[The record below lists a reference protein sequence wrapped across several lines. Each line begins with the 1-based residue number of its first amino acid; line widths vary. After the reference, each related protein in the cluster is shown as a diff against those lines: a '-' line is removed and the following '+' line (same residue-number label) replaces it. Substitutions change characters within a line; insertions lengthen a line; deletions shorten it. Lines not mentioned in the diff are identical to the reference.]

1 LSLYPLQSS
10 LHGPEINPSEVEA
23 ALDAVNVAAVYMGFQ
38 EGKEEGKEGR
48 GEAGMV
54 FPIEIAE
61 GITSA
66 LQRLDD
72 G

>member
-1 LSLYPLQSS
+1 
-10 LHGPEINPSEVEA
+10 
-23 ALDAVNVAAVYMGFQ
+23 MGFQ
-38 EGKEEGKEGR
+38 KGKEEGKEGR
-48 GEAGMV
+48 GEAGVV